1 MHRINQVSGA
11 VWAVWV
17 VLVALLIRQQVEKK
31 QLEMLSHYIRLKS
44 HFYKLPTVVV
54 QCFTA
59 MLTTLHAI
67 TLLSPLLT

>member
-1 MHRINQVSGA
+1 
-11 VWAVWV
+11 
-17 VLVALLIRQQVEKK
+17 
-31 QLEMLSHYIRLKS
+31 MLSHYIRLKS